1 MKKAT
6 VTDSEAARRPV
17 AFGLLNEIVKAT
29 V

>member
-6 VTDSEAARRPV
+6 ITDSEAARRPV
-17 AFGLLNEIVKAT
+17 AFGSLNEIVKAT